1 MYPVSEFQALRPG
14 MEGRTE
20 RVVDGSLLTRHVGGA
35 GLFSTPSMILLMEL
49 TAHGSV
55 APHLPPGQTTVGY
68 EVSVRHIAPA
78 GAGDVVIVNS
88 RLKEVTGNRLLFDV
102 ECSKEDVLVGSG
114 THKRAVLPQL
124 SGR

>member
-49 TAHGSV
+49 TAHRSV
-55 APHLPPGQTTVGY
+55 EAHLPPGHTAVGY
-68 EVSVRHIAPA
+68 EVCVRHVAPA
-78 GAGDVVIVNS
+78 TEGERVVVTS
-88 RLKEVTGNRLLFDV
+88 RLKEVTGNRLLF
-102 ECSKEDVLVGSG
+102 
-114 THKRAVLPQL
+114 
-124 SGR
+124 